1 MILTSTDKGLAYQIS
16 YWITALL
23 PVLLGFGLTMLM
35 VWYFT
40 KHYKGPNE
48 DENIDELE
56 EDEFVK
62 DDD

>member
-40 KHYKGPNE
+40 KHYKGPE
-48 DENIDELE
+48 EIE
-56 EDEFVK
+56 EDEFEN